1 MRPQTQVVQMEYQNP
16 HASSVMYV
24 PVAVICN
31 TTDEQLTA
39 NIIAN
44 SAMKLDWLPASDPHD
59 GVAIMCGGGASIE
72 DDLKKIDYLRSFPGA
87 AVFAM
92 NAVSQYLR
100 ENGIVVDY
108 QVMADAKQETA
119 SLVDKH
125 VPTHLF
131 ASQVH
136 PDTVE
141 EAGSPILWHLEIG
154 QIETVLPPERVAKGG
169 YALIGGGTATGI
181 AALCVAYAMGY
192 RTFHIFGYDSC
203 HKDGRSHAYPQL
215 MNQFILTSQVE
226 WGDKTYTASVAMK
239 AQAEKFQIT
248 AQALEQAGCDL
259 HLYGDGLLQA
269 MYLTPPKDLTER
281 QKYSLMWEMDS
292 YRDVSPGEHVVEKFI
307 EVVKP
312 DGLIVDFGCGTGRA
326 ALALHNKG
334 FEVFAVDFT
343 SNCRDDEAL
352 CLPFLEWDLNHPGP
366 LSAPY
371 GLCTDVM
378 EHIPTTDVPN
388 VIKNIMSQA
397 KTVFFQIS
405 TVPDVCGA
413 MIGTPLHLTVQSHG
427 WWSYVFQ
434 SLGYVIA
441 WQEEQDAASLFVVRN
456 MEGE

>member
-31 TTDEQLTA
+31 TSDEDLTA

-44 SAMKLDWLPASDPHD
+44 SALKLDWLPARDAHD
-59 GVAIMCGGGASIE
+59 DVAIMCGGGASIE
-72 DDLKKIDYLRSFPGA
+72 DHLDGIRALKEAGGVI
-87 AVFAM
+87 FAM

-100 ENGIVVDY
+100 ENGIVADF
-108 QVMADAKQETA
+108 QVIADAKQETA
-119 SLVDKH
+119 TLVDRH
-125 VPTHLF
+125 APTHLF

-154 QIETVLPPERVAKGG
+154 KIETVLPPERVAKGG
-169 YALIGGGTATGI
+169 YALIGGGAATGNS
-181 AALCVAYAMGY
+181 ALCVAYAMGY

-203 HKDGRSHAYPQL
+203 HKDGRSHAYSQP
-215 MNQFILTSQVE
+215 MNQFILTTNVE
-226 WGDKTYTASVAMK
+226 WGGKTYTASVAMK

-248 AQALEQAGCDL
+248 GQALKQAGCAL

-281 QKYSLMWEMDS
+281 QKYLLMWEMDT
-292 YRDVSPGEHVVEKFI
+292 YREVSPGEHVVDRFI
-307 EVVKP
+307 ELVKP

-326 ALALHNKG
+326 ALALHKKG
-334 FEVFAVDFT
+334 YEVFAVDFT

-366 LSAPY
+366 LAAPY
-371 GLCTDVM
+371 GLCTDVL
-378 EHIPTTDVPN
+378 EHVPTKDVEN
-388 VIKNIMSQA
+388 VIRNILASA

-405 TVPDVCGA
+405 TVPDISGA
-413 MIGTPLHLTVQSHG
+413 IIGTPLHLTVQPHD
-427 WWSYVFQ
+427 WWAELFL

-441 WQEEQDAASLFVVRN
+441 WQEEQDVASLFVVRN
-456 MEGE
+456 MEGD

>member
-59 GVAIMCGGGASIE
+59 RIAIMCGGGSSIE
-72 DDLKKIDYLRSFPGA
+72 DHLHDITELKKAGG

-100 ENGIVVDY
+100 ENGLIADY
-108 QVMADAKQETA
+108 QVIADAKQETA
-119 SLVDKH
+119 TLVDRRA
-125 VPTHLF
+125 PTHLL

-154 QIETVLPPERVAKGG
+154 QIESVLPPERVARGG

-203 HKDGRSHAYPQL
+203 HKDGKSHAYPQL
-215 MNQFILTSQVE
+215 MNQFIMTAEVD
-226 WGDKTYTASVAMK
+226 WAGKKYTASVAMK

-248 AQALEQAGCDL
+248 SQALKQAGCTL
-259 HLYGDGLLQA
+259 HLYGEGLLQA
-269 MYLTPPKDLTER
+269 MYSTPPKDLTER
-281 QKYSLMWEMDS
+281 QKYSLMWEFDT
-292 YRDVSPGEHVVEKFI
+292 YREVSPGEHAVDRFI
-307 EVVKP
+307 ETVKP
-312 DGLIVDFGCGTGRA
+312 DGLIIDFGCGTGRG
-326 ALALHNKG
+326 ALALHKKG
-334 FEVFAVDFT
+334 YEVFAVDFT
-343 SNCRDDEAL
+343 SNCRDEEAL

-371 GLCTDVM
+371 GFCTDVM
-378 EHIPTTDVPN
+378 EHIPTKDVEN
-388 VIKNIMSQA
+388 VVRNIMAQA
-397 KTVFFQIS
+397 GCVFFQIS
-405 TVPDVCGA
+405 TVPDVSGA
-413 MIGTPLHLTVQSHG
+413 MIGTPLHLTVQPHG
-427 WWSYVFQ
+427 WWAELFL
-434 SLGYVIA
+434 SLGYVVA
-441 WQEEQDAASLFVVRN
+441 WQEEQDIASLFIVRN
-456 MEGE
+456 I